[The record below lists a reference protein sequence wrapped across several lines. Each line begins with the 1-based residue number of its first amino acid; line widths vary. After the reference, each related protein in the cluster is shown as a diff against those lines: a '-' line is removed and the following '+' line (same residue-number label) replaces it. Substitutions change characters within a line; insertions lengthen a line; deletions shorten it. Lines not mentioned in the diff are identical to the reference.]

1 MGRRWV
7 TNFDHGVVWLEAPDK
22 VTKEELPLIKD
33 WLELIYKQFERT
45 AVEEEEVR
53 GS

>member
-7 TNFDHGVVWLEAPDK
+7 SNFDYGEAWVETPEK
-22 VTKEELPLIKD
+22 ISKAELPLIEEWFD
-33 WLELIYKQFERT
+33 IILKQLERT